1 MREMTVCTRGVE
13 DEKGRTRRYCYSI
26 LIDEMNV
33 GEFNCESYGVRIR
46 EEGTGRA
53 AMASHVTTSIPRIDE
68 LMELLTRNAVTPA
81 GLREVLDDW
90 L

>member
-13 DEKGRTRRYCYSI
+13 DEEGRMRRYCYSI
-26 LIDEMNV
+26 LIDEMSV
-33 GEFNCESYGVRIR
+33 GAFSCESYGVRIR

-53 AMASHVTTSIPRIDE
+53 AMAAHVTTSIPRIDE
-68 LMELLTRNAVTPA
+68 LMELLARNVVTPS
-81 GLREVLDDW
+81 GLRAVLDDW